1 MIAETIPHTSPT
13 TNGFARKRKIPA
25 SLVKETIDGIPFY
38 YAGFRSVLNKTK
50 QLEDIMADSG
60 LQGFIKSALMHLLF
74 KTLDLKRYHIMVG
87 EIGGHLDHRSNMA
100 FDLTIFE
107 KTRLPNHK
115 INTKYIDVAPNVVIE
130 IDVNVEVDDRQA
142 NLFEEFVL
150 RKVKKLHAFGTE
162 KVIWIF
168 TKSKM
173 IVVARPGGEW
183 QVLDWDCEIEL
194 IDGIKFNLAGHLGE
208 EGILLDF

>member
-1 MIAETIPHTSPT
+1 MIAETIPRTSLT
-13 TNGFARKRKIPA
+13 TNGFGRKRKIPA
-25 SLVKETIDGIPFY
+25 ALIKETIDGIPFY
-38 YAGFRSVLNKTK
+38 YAGFRNERKKAT
-50 QLEDIMADSG
+50 EFIG
-60 LQGFIKSALMHLLF
+60 LTGGIKRSSFIKSGLIEILLNG
-74 KTLDLKRYHIMVG
+74 LDLNRFHLFAG
-87 EIGGHLDHRSNMA
+87 EIGCQLGSDSILA
-100 FDLTIFE
+100 IGLAIFE

-173 IVVARPGGEW
+173 IVVAKPGGEW

-194 IDGIKFNLAGHLGE
+194 IDGIKFNLAEHLKN